1 MVISDSSSSSPQIIV
16 IITILNINLDRVA
29 KALVGHCK
37 RLRFS
42 AADHRH
48 SSDPTASPTMGWLI
62 IMILM
67 RRVHG
72 DEDEEEKEAGEDKK
86 QDEKQ
91 EEEKAD

>member
-16 IITILNINLDRVA
+16 IITIFNINLDRVA

-42 AADHRH
+42 AADHCH

-67 RRVHG
+67 RRVH
-72 DEDEEEKEAGEDKK
+72 EEEKEAGEDKK

>member
-16 IITILNINLDRVA
+16 IITIVNINLDRVA

-37 RLRFS
+37 GLRFS
-42 AADHRH
+42 TADHRH

-67 RRVHG
+67 RRVHE

-86 QDEKQ
+86 KD
-91 EEEKAD
+91 EEKAD